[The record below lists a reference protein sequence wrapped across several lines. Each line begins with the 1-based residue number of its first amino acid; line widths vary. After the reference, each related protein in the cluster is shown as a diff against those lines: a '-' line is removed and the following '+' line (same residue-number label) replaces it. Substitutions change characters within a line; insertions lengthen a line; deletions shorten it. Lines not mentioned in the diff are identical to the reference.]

1 MFSLKKHSRN
11 RVSFALRAFY
21 YTSHGT
27 RAESTFF
34 RSLVTVCLP
43 ILVAEAHEAVEAIII
58 SGALTSVFC
67 FDLFQKF

>member
-1 MFSLKKHSRN
+1 MVARIS
-11 RVSFALRAFY
+11 LRASY

-67 FDLFQKF
+67 FDSFQKF